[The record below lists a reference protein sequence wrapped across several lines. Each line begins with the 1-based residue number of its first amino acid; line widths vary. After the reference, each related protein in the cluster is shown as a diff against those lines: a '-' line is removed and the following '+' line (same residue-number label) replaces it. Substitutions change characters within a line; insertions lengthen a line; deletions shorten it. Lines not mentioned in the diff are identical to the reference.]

1 MLSNRSSLVPK
12 LIFLDQLCEL
22 SPYLPRSTLE
32 MHIPYSILRS
42 IYSQYYANNPSTQ
55 LALLSPSPRQSPVI
69 SLAHASPSFKQN
81 VGDSTPPNS
90 AYDSGYFKASQN
102 QEQLYDTY
110 SGNMH
115 ASENRKNN
123 TRRSGPLEYST
134 SRKVKFV
141 EGSSS
146 GSTGPSPLP
155 RFAVSRS
162 GPLSYK

>member
-1 MLSNRSSLVPK
+1 MYRPHIVPK

-32 MHIPYSILRS
+32 VHIPYTILRS
-42 IYSQYYANNPSTQ
+42 IYHQ
-55 LALLSPSPRQSPVI
+55 LYGASLMASEPMDQSPRQSPLI
-69 SLAHASPSFKQN
+69 SLAHASPSAKQN
-81 VGDSTPPNS
+81 RPETTPRSHTFEPS
-90 AYDSGYFKASQN
+90 YYSSSGSQHDDGYDADKRTG
-102 QEQLYDTY
+102 QLR
-110 SGNMH
+110 SM
-115 ASENRKNN
+115 
-123 TRRSGPLEYST
+123 RRSGPLDFSA

-146 GSTGPSPLP
+146 GSNHGAGLLQ